1 MSEKSEFE
9 DTDSILRNID
19 IDEDN
24 EIENEFLTVD
34 DEIASLSLEE
44 EDVCVECNITEFPE
58 LPTLVF
64 VDENTIQN
72 VVK

>member
-1 MSEKSEFE
+1 MSEFE

-19 IDEDN
+19 VDEDH

-34 DEIASLSLEE
+34 DETGSLSLEE
-44 EDVCVECNITEFPE
+44 DICVECNITELPQ
-58 LPTLVF
+58 LPTLGF

>member
-1 MSEKSEFE
+1 MSEFE

-19 IDEDN
+19 VDEDN

-34 DEIASLSLEE
+34 DETANLSLEE
-44 EDVCVECNITEFPE
+44 DIYVECNITELPQ
-58 LPTLVF
+58 LPTLGF